1 MKPAALAYAQIYMAN
16 IMFIYTA
23 HFMIV
28 TVFIKCKCK
37 SFVIFII
44 IHSSM
49 KHHLS
54 LMPPKKAAPNITPM
68 KKMVAT
74 ALFRPLLS
82 HTRSHC
88 EIKRDEK

>member
-1 MKPAALAYAQIYMAN
+1 MLLA
-16 IMFIYTA
+16 
-23 HFMIV
+23 
-28 TVFIKCKCK
+28 VFIKCTLYTDL
-37 SFVIFII
+37 F
-44 IHSSM
+44 SM

-54 LMPPKKAAPNITPM
+54 LMPPKKAAPNITPT

-88 EIKRDEK
+88 EMKRDGK